1 MSKPEEA
8 NRLAVR
14 LLARMSTVS
23 LLGALE
29 ATCARR
35 ADRDALSGET
45 GRLSYGQ
52 LWDDVCALGRA
63 YRRLGVQPGA
73 RIVCRLANRP
83 EYLVALGGAWA
94 CGAVHVGVDPEL
106 TAREVERVVHLTG
119 AEVLVCD
126 VAPSARPSAV
136 RATVVCDGSAQGGGY
151 TFAQMLAI
159 GRAPDSH
166 GAPAARPDDPAVIFI
181 SSGTTG
187 APKATVGFHANLG
200 MRWQRLAEW
209 LRFGAGDVHL
219 APLPLTHGFG
229 LMMTVAALLG
239 GGRVVLQRTFR
250 ATDALDAIA
259 GERVTVF
266 NGTPT
271 HFRLLL
277 RELERAP
284 RDVRSLRLSAGT
296 AAAFPPALVQR
307 IWDQLGVE
315 LVVMYGSSEGVG
327 VATSERSDILLG
339 SVGKPQPGA
348 ARIIGPQGES
358 LPPGAVGEIAFSR
371 RVYPVRY
378 YGSESA
384 QDGRGDESWFH
395 SGDLGMLDEEGRLF
409 VFGRTTRLIDRGG
422 MKVDPVEVE
431 RALLGLPEI
440 ADAAVIAL
448 ANPMLGEIICACI
461 VPAAS
466 ALPTLDA
473 LRWTLGAELASF
485 KLPDEL
491 CILEQI
497 PRTSLGK
504 LRMDALTT
512 LVAARRPPHDAPA

>member
-1 MSKPEEA
+1 MPP
-8 NRLAVR
+8 
-14 LLARMSTVS
+14 VS
-23 LLGALE
+23 LLGVLE
-29 ATCARR
+29 AACARG
-35 ADRDALSGET
+35 AERDALAGET
-45 GRLSYGQ
+45 GRISYRQ
-52 LWDDVCALGRA
+52 LRDDVSALGRA

-73 RIVCRLANRP
+73 RIVCHLANRP
-83 EYLVALGGAWA
+83 EFIVAMGGAWA
-94 CGAVHVGVDPEL
+94 CGGVHVGADAEL
-106 TAREVERVVHLTG
+106 TTGELERVIRLTG

-126 VAPSARPSAV
+126 VAPATRPAPV
-136 RATVVCDGSAQGGGY
+136 HTVVVCDGDAPPGGY
-151 TFAQMLAI
+151 TLTEMLAI
-159 GRAPDSH
+159 GRAPDAQ
-166 GAPAARPDDPAVIFI
+166 GTPAALPGDPAVIFI

-187 APKATVGFHANLG
+187 VPKATVGFHGNLG

-209 LRFGAGDVHL
+209 LRFGTGDVHL

-229 LMMTVAALLG
+229 LMMTVAALVG

-250 ATDALDAIA
+250 AAAALDAIA
-259 GERVTVF
+259 AERVTVF

-277 RELERAP
+277 REFERTP
-284 RDVRSLRLSAGT
+284 RDVRTLRLSAGT

-307 IWDQLGVE
+307 IWEQLGVE
-315 LVVMYGSSEGVG
+315 LVVMYGSSEGIG
-327 VATSERSDILLG
+327 VATSERNDILLG

-348 ARIIGPQGES
+348 ARIVGPAGET
-358 LPPGAVGEIAFSR
+358 LPPGVVGEIAFSR

-378 YGSESA
+378 YGSEPA
-384 QDGRGDESWFH
+384 QDGRGDEAWFH
-395 SGDLGMLDEEGRLF
+395 SGDLGTLDEQGRLF

-448 ANPMLGEIICACI
+448 PNPMLGEIVCACI
-461 VPAAS
+461 VPTSEPPA
-466 ALPTLDA
+466 LDA
-473 LRWTLGAELASF
+473 LRWTLGVELASF

-491 CILEQI
+491 CVLEQI

-504 LRMDALTT
+504 VRMDALTA
-512 LVAARRPPHDAPA
+512 LVASVRQPHDAPA